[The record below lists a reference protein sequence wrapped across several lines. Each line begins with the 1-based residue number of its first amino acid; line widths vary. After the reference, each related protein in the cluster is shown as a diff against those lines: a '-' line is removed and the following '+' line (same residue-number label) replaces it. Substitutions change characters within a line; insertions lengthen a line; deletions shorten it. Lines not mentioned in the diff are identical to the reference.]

1 MTDHDTR
8 LVKCF
13 NAVFDGLSEDQI
25 RNATT
30 TNVEGW
36 DSVATVT
43 LITLVEEE
51 FGVEMDLD
59 DLERFTSFDSML
71 SYVRDA
77 QLT

>member
-1 MTDHDTR
+1 MTDQDAR
-8 LVKCF
+8 LVTCF
-13 NAVFDGLSEDQI
+13 KAVFDGLSEDQI
-25 RNATT
+25 RNATS

-59 DLERFTSFDSML
+59 DLERFTSFDSLL

-77 QLT
+77 ASQ

>member
-1 MTDHDTR
+1 MSHHEAR

-13 NAVFDGLSEDQI
+13 RAVFAGLSDEQI
-25 RNATT
+25 RHANS

-51 FGVEMDLD
+51 FGVEIDAD
-59 DLERFTSFDSML
+59 DLEGFGSFDSLLAHL
-71 SYVRDA
+71 S
-77 QLT
+77 

>member
-1 MTDHDTR
+1 MTDQDAR

-13 NAVFDGLSEDQI
+13 NAVFGGLSEDQI
-25 RNATT
+25 RNATS
-30 TNVEGW
+30 TNIEGW

-51 FGVEMDLD
+51 FGVEIDAD
-59 DLERFTSFDSML
+59 DLERFVSFDSLL

-77 QLT
+77 ASQ